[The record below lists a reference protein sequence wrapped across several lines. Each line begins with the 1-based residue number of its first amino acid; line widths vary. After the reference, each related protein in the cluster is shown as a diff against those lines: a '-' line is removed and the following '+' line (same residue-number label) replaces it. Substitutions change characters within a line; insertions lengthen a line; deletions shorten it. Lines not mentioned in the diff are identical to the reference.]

1 MTANKQHNN
10 ILLAVIGFIAV
21 IAIVATIGYFTIDKE
36 ENIIQGQVE
45 VTEYR
50 VSSKVPGRILEL
62 RAKEGDFVHKG
73 DVLAIIDAP
82 EVKAKKVQA
91 ESARNAAS
99 ALHEMADNGAREETI
114 RGAFELLQQAKAA
127 NDIARKTF
135 ERVNNLYNEGVV
147 TAQKRDEAQA
157 AVEATNAQVKAAQS
171 QYDMARNGA
180 RIEER
185 KASSAQVSQ
194 ASGAIMEVNSYL
206 NETVQVA
213 QMDGEVSEVYP
224 KVGELVG
231 TGTPIM
237 TVSMLDDQWATFN
250 IRENQLK
257 GLALGSEVTVF
268 VPALDKEV
276 KMKVYYMKDKGS
288 FAVWKATKANG
299 QYDQKTFE
307 VKARPLKKLEGV
319 RPGMSVILKKSDLSE
334 KTQEAVKPEKK

>member
-1 MTANKQHNN
+1 MTAKQQHNN
-10 ILLAVIGFIAV
+10 ILLAIAGFSIVVI
-21 IAIVATIGYFTIDKE
+21 IVALIGYLAIDRE
-36 ENIIQGQVE
+36 PDVIQGQMEVE
-45 VTEYR
+45 EYR

-62 RAKEGDFVHKG
+62 RAKEGDYVHKG
-73 DVLAIIDAP
+73 DILAIIDAP

-135 ERVNNLYNEGVV
+135 ERVNNLYKEGVA

-180 RIEER
+180 RQEER
-185 KASSAQVSQ
+185 KASSAQVNQ

-213 QMDGEVSEVYP
+213 LMDGEVSEVYP

-231 TGTPIM
+231 TGSPIM

-250 IRENQLK
+250 IREDQLK
-257 GLALGSEVTVF
+257 GMAIGSELKAF
-268 VPALDKEV
+268 IPALDKNV
-276 KMKVYYMKDKGS
+276 KMKVFYIKDKGS
-288 FAVWKATKANG
+288 FAVWKATKASG

-307 VKARPLKKLEGV
+307 VKARPIQKV
-319 RPGMSVILKKSDLSE
+319 DSIRPGMSVILK
-334 KTQEAVKPEKK
+334 